1 MLTNAIGG
9 LQGIVDHVLVGN
21 LVGYKANA
29 AIGVSWQIFLVVIV
43 FISSLFTGMSVLVA
57 RFAGAGDAEKVDR
70 VVYQAFLTAIG
81 ISLLVMAP
89 VGYVATP
96 WLLDLVNA
104 TDAVKAEAQ
113 PYLRILFG
121 FSTGMLIFF
130 MFSGA
135 LRSAGDARTPM
146 MLGIA
151 MTVLNLVLNIVLI
164 RGLGPIPAFGT
175 RGSAMGTCITAW
187 LLAVFALWKMWTGG
201 WVVAFPKGR
210 GLGPDW
216 GIIRELFRFGL
227 PTGIQ
232 GIAMNVGGVLM
243 LSFIGSLAQSAAAQA
258 AFAVSYSE
266 LFSLIT
272 WTSVGLMG
280 SAAAVAGQNL
290 GAGHP
295 DRAHQAVHVA
305 ARSGLSVAAFVGLIG
320 TVRMACPEILSRHRR
335 RRSHEAHR
343 RPGDQ
348 REQLRIRHRE
358 CGLRGRALRQR
369 SDERQHQHAADVHRD
384 SLNAGRQAKTEQLAD
399 DSPVRTQAASLGK
412 RDDPTPRP
420 HFPQRED
427 GEQPRRNARAHRR
440 TARAKGRDRP
450 QAANQHDVQHEIQYG
465 HRDTEHHRRPR
476 VAGRAQCA
484 AEHEEDQ
491 HAGREAEQDAEVWL
505 RFRLHRVRGIDEV
518 EEPGRRDIPDRRHH
532 Q

>member
-146 MLGIA
+146 TLGIA
-151 MTVLNLVLNIVLI
+151 MTVVNLVLNIVLI

-290 GAGHP
+290 GAGHA
-295 DRAHQAVHVA
+295 DRADQAVHVA
-305 ARSGLSVAAFVGLIG
+305 ARYGLSVAAFVGLFFLFFPRQLLAVFGMHDAVVVDVGVQLLRVLSVSGLFITVALAYTGGLQG
-320 TVRMACPEILSRHRR
+320 TGDTKSPLYISMISQILV
-335 RRSHEAHR
+335 
-343 RPGDQ
+343 PLGICFV
-348 REQLRIRHRE
+348 IRQT
-358 CGLRGRALRQR
+358 GTLDPIDIWLAIL
-369 SDERQHQHAADVHRD
+369 
-384 SLNAGRQAKTEQLAD
+384 AGHVTRCVL
-399 DSPVRTQAASLGK
+399 SV
-412 RDDPTPRP
+412 
-420 HFPQRED
+420 
-427 GEQPRRNARAHRR
+427 
-440 TARAKGRDRP
+440 
-450 QAANQHDVQHEIQYG
+450 
-465 HRDTEHHRRPR
+465 
-476 VAGRAQCA
+476 
-484 AEHEEDQ
+484 
-491 HAGREAEQDAEVWL
+491 L
-505 RFRLHRVRGIDEV
+505 RFRQGRWRTIAVRI
-518 EEPGRRDIPDRRHH
+518 
-532 Q
+532 